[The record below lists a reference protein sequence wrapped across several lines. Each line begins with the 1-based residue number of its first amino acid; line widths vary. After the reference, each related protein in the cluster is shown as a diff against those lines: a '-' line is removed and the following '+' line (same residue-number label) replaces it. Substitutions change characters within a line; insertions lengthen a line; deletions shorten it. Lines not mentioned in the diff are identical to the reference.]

1 MSSVSLEAAIGTITL
16 HLMLLF
22 SPSAA
27 QVLVRPTRPSL
38 AELKIGQQVVIHS
51 KNLYAIF

>member
-38 AELKIGQQVVIHS
+38 AELKIGQQVVRHS
-51 KNLYAIF
+51 KNL